1 MKKFYLLLTLLVSFL
16 SFAQIRGTITDDKGI
31 PLSLVTVLEEN
42 TYNGTSSNEQG
53 NYELN
58 IKKLGKH
65 TIVFQYLGF
74 KTQKISITI
83 EKFPFTYSIKLVE
96 ENLSLS
102 EVVINTKDNPA
113 NAVIRRAI
121 ANKKENSDKTARFK
135 ADFYSRGIFKV
146 KDLPKKILGQK
157 VGDLDGAVDST
168 GTGIIYLSE
177 TISKII
183 FEKPDNLKERII
195 ASKVSGDNKGF
206 SYNTARSTIYD
217 FYDNT
222 LDFNSKMISPIADNA
237 FNYYKYKLE
246 GTFQDENNLM
256 INKIKVIAK
265 RDAEP
270 VFEGYIYIVEDSWA
284 IYAVDLDI
292 KGYRMHQDFVE
303 VMKLK
308 QNFSYNKNNKVWA
321 KNTQSLEFSA
331 GIFGIKFN
339 GKFSYVYSNYEFE
352 KTFAKKTFTN
362 EIVSF
367 EDNSNKKDT
376 LFWNK
381 IRPIP
386 LTLEENTDY
395 IKKDSVYEVRNS
407 KTYLDSIDKK
417 GNKFKFLS
425 PITGYSWR
433 NSSKK
438 KSFRYDGLL
447 NLSSLSFNT
456 VQGWNLDS
464 GFSFRKWKEEEEK
477 GKSTSISTKFNY
489 GFSDDRLRI
498 TADYYQ
504 RFNNQNYATLTVYGG
519 SKVNQF
525 NSGEPITKF
534 INTIST
540 LFFTDNYI
548 KLYNKEFAG
557 ASYGQDVGNNLY
569 LKGTLEYQQRKPL
582 FNTTAYTFIKS
593 DDVYSSNNPLL
604 PNDNFT
610 PAFEQHHLTKA
621 SISTRINFGN
631 KYISRPN
638 GKLNIRNED
647 YPTLYFSYE
656 NAFSSNEKKYEYQLI
671 TGQVRYDFDAGNKGT
686 LGINLKAG
694 TFINGENISF
704 VDYKHFNGNRTHI
717 GTSARYL
724 NVFNLLNYYSNSTN
738 DAYFEAHFEH
748 NDKGYIMN
756 KIPLLNKLNSTLVL
770 GFHALAVPDK
780 KPYTEFTVGLDNLG
794 FGKLKVFRFDYVH
807 SFQNGIQ
814 ENGVVFG
821 LKILNVLE

>member
-1 MKKFYLLLTLLVSFL
+1 MKNLHLLLFFFVSFF
-16 SFAQIRGTITDDKGI
+16 SFAQIRGTITDNKGI
-31 PLSLVTVLEEN
+31 PLSLVNILEEN
-42 TYNGTSSNEQG
+42 TYNGTASNEQG

-58 IKKLGKH
+58 IKTLGKH
-65 TIVFQYLGF
+65 TLIFQYLGF
-74 KTQKISITI
+74 KTQKISVTI
-83 EKFPFTYSIKLVE
+83 DKFPFTQNIKLDE

-102 EVVINTKDNPA
+102 EVVINTKENPA
-113 NAVIRRAI
+113 NAVIRHAI
-121 ANKKENSDKTARFK
+121 ANKKENSEKTARFK

-157 VGDLDGAVDST
+157 IGDLDGAVDST

-177 TISKII
+177 TVSNII

-195 ASKVSGDNKGF
+195 ASKVSGNDKGF

-292 KGYRMHQDFVE
+292 KGYRMHQEFVDI
-303 VMKLK
+303 MKLK
-308 QNFSYNKNNKVWA
+308 QNFSYNKNNTIWA
-321 KNTQSLEFSA
+321 KNSQSLEFSA

-352 KTFAKKTFTN
+352 KTFAKKTFN
-362 EIVSF
+362 SEIVSF

-386 LTLEENTDY
+386 LTIEENTDY
-395 IKKDSVYEVRNS
+395 VKKDSVHSVRNS

-417 GNKFKFLS
+417 GNKFKFYS
-425 PITGYSWR
+425 PIMGYHWK

-438 KSFRYDGLL
+438 KSFSYDGLL

-456 VQGWNLDS
+456 VQGRNLDS
-464 GFSFRKWKEEEEK
+464 GFSFKKWKEEEEK
-477 GKSTSISTKFNY
+477 GKSTSINARFTY
-489 GFSDDRLRI
+489 GFSDGRLRVK
-498 TADYYQ
+498 ADYYH
-504 RFNNQNYATLTVYGG
+504 RFNNQNYATLTVSGG

-525 NSGEPITKF
+525 NPEEPIMKF
-534 INTIST
+534 INSASSM
-540 LFFTDNYI
+540 FFTDNYM
-548 KLYNKEFAG
+548 KLYNKEFVG
-557 ASYGQDVGNNLY
+557 ATYGQDVSNSIY
-569 LKGTLEYQQRKPL
+569 LKGNIEYQQRKPL
-582 FNTTAYTFIKS
+582 FNNTNKTLINN
-593 DDVYSSNNPLL
+593 DDVYISNNPLL
-604 PNDNFT
+604 PDDNMT
-610 PAFEQHHLTKA
+610 PAFETHHLTKVTF
-621 SISTRINFGN
+621 STRINFGN
-631 KYISRPN
+631 KYISRPD
-638 GKLNIRNED
+638 GKINIRNYN
-647 YPTLYFSYE
+647 YPTLFFGYE
-656 NAFSSNEKKYEYQLI
+656 NAFASNENKYEFQLI
-671 TGQVRYDFDAGNKGT
+671 TSQIIYDFNVGNKGT

-694 TFINGENISF
+694 TFIHGKNISF
-704 VDYKHFNGNRTHI
+704 VDYKHFNGNRTHV
-717 GTSARYL
+717 GTSDRYL
-724 NVFNLLNYYSNSTN
+724 NVFNLMPYYSNSTN
-738 DAYFEAHFEH
+738 KEYFEAHLEH

-770 GFHALAVPDK
+770 GFHALAVPDT
-780 KPYTEFTVGLDNLG
+780 KPYTEVTIGLDNLG

-807 SFQNGIQ
+807 SYQNGVQ

>member
-1 MKKFYLLLTLLVSFL
+1 MKKVYLLLFLLITAFTN
-16 SFAQIRGTITDDKGI
+16 AQIRGTITDKKGT

-42 TYNGTSSNEQG
+42 TYNGTSSNDQG

-58 IKKLGKH
+58 IKKTGKH

-74 KTQKISITI
+74 KTQKITVTI
-83 EKFPFTYSIKLVE
+83 DKFPFSQNVQLAE
-96 ENLSLS
+96 ESLSLS
-102 EVVINTKDNPA
+102 EVVINQKDNPA
-113 NAVIRRAI
+113 NAVIRQAI
-121 ANKKENSDKTARFK
+121 ASKKENSQKTARFK
-135 ADFYSRGIFKV
+135 ADFYSRGILKV

-183 FEKPDNLKERII
+183 FEKPDNLKELII
-195 ASKVSGDNKGF
+195 ASKVSGDSKGF

-222 LDFNSKMISPIADNA
+222 LDFNSKIISPIADNG
-237 FNYYKYKLE
+237 FNYYRYKLE

-292 KGYRMHQDFVE
+292 KGYRMHQDFVD

-308 QNFSYNKNNKVWA
+308 QNFSYNTNNKTWA

-367 EDNSNKKDT
+367 ENNSNKKDT

-386 LTLEENTDY
+386 LTIEENTDY
-395 IKKDSVYEVRNS
+395 VKKDSVRIVRNS

-417 GNKFKFLS
+417 GNKIKFLS
-425 PITGYSWR
+425 PITGYSWK
-433 NSSKK
+433 NSSEK

-447 NLSSLSFNT
+447 NLSSFSFNT

-464 GFSFRKWKEEEEK
+464 GFSVRNWKEEEES

-489 GFSDDRLRI
+489 GFSDDRLRF
-498 TADYYQ
+498 TADYYH
-504 RFNNQNYATLTVYGG
+504 RFNNQNYATLTVFGG
-519 SKVNQF
+519 NKVNQF
-525 NSGEPITKF
+525 NPGEPIAKF

-540 LFFTDNYI
+540 LYFKDNYM

-557 ASYGQDVGNNLY
+557 ATYGQDVGNNFY

-582 FNTTAYTFIKS
+582 FNSTDYTFIKS
-593 DDVYSSNNPLL
+593 ADVYSSNNPLL
-604 PNDNFT
+604 PDDDLI

-621 SISTRINFGN
+621 TVFARINFGN
-631 KYISRPN
+631 KYISRPD
-638 GKLNIRNED
+638 GKLNIRNND
-647 YPTLYFSYE
+647 YPTLTFGYE
-656 NAFSSNEKKYEYQLI
+656 NAFASNEKKYEYQLI
-671 TGQVRYDFDAGNKGT
+671 TSQVQYDFDAGNKGT

-694 TFINGENISF
+694 TFINGDNISF
-704 VDYKHFNGNRTHI
+704 VDYKHFNGNRTHV

-724 NVFNLLNYYSNSTN
+724 NVFNLMPYYSNSTN
-738 DAYFEAHFEH
+738 KSYFEAHLEH

-756 KIPLLNKLNSTLVL
+756 KIPLFSKLQSTLVL
-770 GFHALAVPDK
+770 GFHSLAVPDR

-794 FGKLKVFRFDYVH
+794 FGKLKLFRLDYVY
-807 SFQNGIQ
+807 SYQNGIQ
-814 ENGVVFG
+814 ENGIVFG
-821 LKILNVLE
+821 LKILNILE

>member
-1 MKKFYLLLTLLVSFL
+1 MKKNSLLILFLISF
-16 SFAQIRGTITDDKGI
+16 SNFAQIRGTITDGKGI
-31 PLSLVTVLEEN
+31 PLSLVTILEEN
-42 TYNGTSSNEQG
+42 TYNGTSSNELG

-58 IKKLGKH
+58 IKTLGKH
-65 TIVFQYLGF
+65 TIIFQYLGF
-74 KTQKISITI
+74 KTQKITLTI
-83 EKFPFTYSIKLVE
+83 DKFPFTQNIKLIE
-96 ENLSLS
+96 ESLSLS

-113 NAVIRRAI
+113 NAVVRHAI
-121 ANKKENSDKTARFK
+121 ANKKENSEKTAHFK

-157 VGDLDGAVDST
+157 VGDLNGAVDST

-177 TISKII
+177 TVSKII

-222 LDFNSKMISPIADNA
+222 LDFDSKMISPIADNA

-256 INKIKVIAK
+256 INKIKVISK
-265 RDAEP
+265 RDSEP

-292 KGYRMHQDFVE
+292 KGYRMHQEFVDK
-303 VMKLK
+303 MNLK
-308 QNFSYNKNNKVWA
+308 QNFSYNKNNHIWA

-352 KTFAKKTFTN
+352 KAFAKKTFTN

-367 EDNSNKKDT
+367 ENNSNKKDT

-386 LTLEENTDY
+386 LTFEENTDY
-395 IKKDSVYEVRNS
+395 IKKDSVHNVRNS

-417 GNKFKFLS
+417 GNKFKFYS
-425 PITGYSWR
+425 PITGYHWK
-433 NSSKK
+433 NSNEK
-438 KSFRYDGLL
+438 KSFSYDGLL

-464 GFSFRKWKEEEEK
+464 GFSFRNWAAEEEK

-489 GFSDDRLRI
+489 GFSDCRLRV
-498 TADYYQ
+498 TGDYYH
-504 RFNNQNYATLTVYGG
+504 RFNNQNYATLTVSGG

-525 NSGEPITKF
+525 NPEEPITKF
-534 INTIST
+534 INTVSS
-540 LFFTDNYI
+540 LFFIDNYM
-548 KLYNKEFAG
+548 KLYNKEFVG
-557 ASYGQDVGNNLY
+557 VTYGQDVGNSFY
-569 LKGTLEYQQRKPL
+569 IKGNLEYQQRKPL
-582 FNTTAYTFIKS
+582 FNTTDQTFIKS

-604 PNDNFT
+604 PDDNLT
-610 PAFEQHHLTKA
+610 PVFEEHHLTKIA
-621 SISTRINFGN
+621 VFARINFGN
-631 KYISRPN
+631 KYISRPG
-638 GKLNIRNED
+638 GKINIKNEK
-647 YPTLYFSYE
+647 YPTLYFGYE
-656 NAFSSNEKKYEYQLI
+656 NAFASNEKKYEYQLI
-671 TGQVRYDFDAGNKGT
+671 TGQIKYDFNAGNKGT

-694 TFINGENISF
+694 TFIRGDNISF
-704 VDYKHFNGNRTHI
+704 VDYKHFNGNRTHV
-717 GTSARYL
+717 GTSDRYL
-724 NVFNLLNYYSNSTN
+724 DVFNLLPYYSNSTN
-738 DAYFEAHFEH
+738 DAYFEAHLEH

-770 GFHALAVPDK
+770 GFHALAIPNT
-780 KPYTEFTVGLDNLG
+780 KPYSEFTIGLDNLG
-794 FGKLKVFRFDYVH
+794 FGKFKLFRFDYVH
-807 SFQNGIQ
+807 SYQNGLQ

>member
-1 MKKFYLLLTLLVSFL
+1 MKKVYLLLFLLITAFTN
-16 SFAQIRGTITDDKGI
+16 AQIRGTITDKKGT

-42 TYNGTSSNEQG
+42 TYNGTSSNDQG

-58 IKKLGKH
+58 IKKTGKH

-74 KTQKISITI
+74 KTQKITVTI
-83 EKFPFTYSIKLVE
+83 DKFPFSQNVQLAE
-96 ENLSLS
+96 ESLSLS
-102 EVVINTKDNPA
+102 EVVINQKDNPA
-113 NAVIRRAI
+113 NAVIRQAI
-121 ANKKENSDKTARFK
+121 ASKKENSQKTARFK
-135 ADFYSRGIFKV
+135 ADFYSRGILKV

-183 FEKPDNLKERII
+183 FEKPDNLKELII
-195 ASKVSGDNKGF
+195 ASKVSGDSKGF

-222 LDFNSKMISPIADNA
+222 LDFNSKIISPIADNG
-237 FNYYKYKLE
+237 FNYYRYKLE

-292 KGYRMHQDFVE
+292 KGYRMHQDFVD

-308 QNFSYNKNNKVWA
+308 QNFSYNTNNKTWA

-367 EDNSNKKDT
+367 ENNSNKKDT

-386 LTLEENTDY
+386 LTIEENTDY
-395 IKKDSVYEVRNS
+395 VKKDSVRMVRNS
-407 KTYLDSIDKK
+407 KKYLDSIDKK
-417 GNKFKFLS
+417 GNKIKFLS
-425 PITGYSWR
+425 PITGYSWK
-433 NSSKK
+433 NSSEK

-447 NLSSLSFNT
+447 NLSSFSFNT

-464 GFSFRKWKEEEEK
+464 GFSVRNWKEEEEN

-489 GFSDDRLRI
+489 GFSDDRLRF
-498 TADYYQ
+498 TADYYH
-504 RFNNQNYATLTVYGG
+504 RFNNQNYATLTVFGG
-519 SKVNQF
+519 NKVNQF
-525 NSGEPITKF
+525 NPGEPIAKF

-540 LFFTDNYI
+540 LYFKDNYM

-557 ASYGQDVGNNLY
+557 ATYGQDVGNNFY

-582 FNTTAYTFIKS
+582 FNSTDYTFIKS
-593 DDVYSSNNPLL
+593 ADVYSSNNPLL
-604 PNDNFT
+604 PDDNLI

-621 SISTRINFGN
+621 TVFARINFGN
-631 KYISRPN
+631 KYISRPD
-638 GKLNIRNED
+638 GKLNIRNND
-647 YPTLYFSYE
+647 YPTLTFGYE
-656 NAFSSNEKKYEYQLI
+656 NAFASNEKKYEYQLI
-671 TGQVRYDFDAGNKGT
+671 TSQVQYDFDAGNKGT

-694 TFINGENISF
+694 TFINGDNISF
-704 VDYKHFNGNRTHI
+704 VDYKHFNGNRTNV
-717 GTSARYL
+717 GSSARYL
-724 NVFNLLNYYSNSTN
+724 NVFNLMPYYSNSTN
-738 DAYFEAHFEH
+738 KSYFEAHLEH

-756 KIPLLNKLNSTLVL
+756 KIPLFSKLQSTLVL
-770 GFHALAVPDK
+770 GFHSLAVPDR

-794 FGKLKVFRFDYVH
+794 FGKLKLFRLDYVY
-807 SFQNGIQ
+807 SYQNGIQ
-814 ENGVVFG
+814 ENGIVFG
-821 LKILNVLE
+821 LKILNILE

>member
-1 MKKFYLLLTLLVSFL
+1 MKKLFLIIFVQISFL
-16 SFAQIRGTITDDKGI
+16 SVAQIRGIITDNKGI

-58 IKKLGKH
+58 IKKTGKH

-74 KTQKISITI
+74 KTQKITVTI
-83 EKFPFTYSIKLVE
+83 DKFPFIQNIQLVE
-96 ENLSLS
+96 ENFSLS
-102 EVVINTKDNPA
+102 EVVINSKDNPA
-113 NAVIRRAI
+113 NAVIRQAI
-121 ANKKENSDKTARFK
+121 ASKKENSEKTARFK

-146 KDLPKKILGQK
+146 KDLPKKIMGQK
-157 VGDLDGAVDST
+157 IGDMDGAVDST
-168 GTGIIYLSE
+168 GTGILYLSE
-177 TISKII
+177 TVSKII

-206 SYNTARSTIYD
+206 SYNTARSTTYD

-222 LDFNSKMISPIADNA
+222 LDFNSKIISPIADNA

-246 GTFQDENNLM
+246 GTFQDEHNMM

-270 VFEGYIYIVEDSWA
+270 VFEGHIYIVEDSWA

-292 KGYRMHQDFVE
+292 KGYRMRQEVLD

-308 QNFSYNKNNKVWA
+308 QNFSYNKNHKIWA

-352 KTFAKKTFTN
+352 KAFAKKTFTN

-386 LTLEENTDY
+386 LTLEENIDY
-395 IKKDSVYEVRNS
+395 IKKDSVRTVRNS
-407 KTYLDSIDKK
+407 KKYLDSIDKK
-417 GNKFKFLS
+417 ENKFKFLS
-425 PITGYSWR
+425 PITGYSWK
-433 NSSKK
+433 NSSQK
-438 KSFRYDGLL
+438 KSFNYDGLAK
-447 NLSSLSFNT
+447 LSSLNFNT

-464 GFSFRKWKEEEEK
+464 GFSFRDWKNEEEK

-489 GFSDDRLRI
+489 GFSDDRLRV
-498 TADYYQ
+498 TADYYH
-504 RFNNQNYATLTVYGG
+504 RFNNQNYATLTVFGG
-519 SKVNQF
+519 TKVNQF
-525 NSGEPITKF
+525 NPEQPISSF
-534 INTIST
+534 INTVST
-540 LFFTDNYI
+540 LFFKDNYM

-557 ASYGQDVGNNLY
+557 VTYSQNAGNNFY

-582 FNTTAYTFIKS
+582 FNTTDYTFIKN
-593 DDVYSSNNPLL
+593 DDFYSSNNPLF
-604 PNDNFT
+604 PDDNLT
-610 PAFEQHHLTKA
+610 PTFEQHHLTKMTLFA
-621 SISTRINFGN
+621 KIHFGN
-631 KYISRPN
+631 KYISRPD
-638 GKLNIRNED
+638 GKLNIRND
-647 YPTLYFSYE
+647 SYPTLTFGYE
-656 NAFSSNEKKYEYQLI
+656 NAFASNDSKYEYQLVTSQI
-671 TGQVRYDFDAGNKGT
+671 RYDFEAGNKGT

-694 TFINGENISF
+694 TFINGDNISF
-704 VDYKHFNGNRTHI
+704 VDFKHFNGNRTHV
-717 GTSARYL
+717 GTSDRYL
-724 NVFNLLNYYSNSTN
+724 NVFNLMPYYANSTN
-738 DAYFEAHFEH
+738 KSYFEAHLEH

-770 GFHALAVPDK
+770 GFHSLAVLDK

-794 FGKLKVFRFDYVH
+794 FGKLKVFRFDYVR

>member
-1 MKKFYLLLTLLVSFL
+1 MKKFYLLLFLLVSFI
-16 SFAQIRGTITDDKGI
+16 SNAQIRGSITDNKGI

-58 IKKLGKH
+58 IKKTGKH
-65 TIVFQYLGF
+65 TIIFQYLGF
-74 KTQKISITI
+74 KTRKITVTI
-83 EKFPFTYSIKLVE
+83 EKFPFTQNIKLIE

-102 EVVINTKDNPA
+102 EVVINKKDNPA
-113 NAVIRRAI
+113 NAVIRHAI
-121 ANKKENSDKTARFK
+121 KSKKENSEKTARFK

-146 KDLPKKILGQK
+146 KDLPKKIMGQK
-157 VGDLDGAVDST
+157 IGDLDGAVDST

-195 ASKVSGDNKGF
+195 ASKISGDNKGF

-222 LDFNSKMISPIADNA
+222 LDFGSKMISPIADNA

-270 VFEGYIYIVEDSWA
+270 VFEGYIYVVEDSWA

-292 KGYRMHQDFVE
+292 KGYRMHQEFVD
-303 VMKLK
+303 VMNLK
-308 QNFSYNKNNKVWA
+308 QNFSYNKNNHIWA

-352 KTFAKKTFTN
+352 KAFAKKTFTN

-386 LTLEENTDY
+386 LTIEENTDY
-395 IKKDSVYEVRNS
+395 IKKDSVHNVRNS
-407 KTYLDSIDKK
+407 KKYLDSIDKK
-417 GNKFKFLS
+417 GNKFKFIN
-425 PITGYSWR
+425 PITGYHWK
-433 NSSKK
+433 NSSQK
-438 KSFRYDGLL
+438 KSFSFDGLL

-464 GFSFRKWKEEEEK
+464 GFSFRDWAAEEEK

-489 GFSDDRLRI
+489 GFSDDRLRF
-498 TADYYQ
+498 TADYYH
-504 RFNNQNYATLTVYGG
+504 RFNNQNYATLTVFGG

-525 NSGEPITKF
+525 NPEEPITSF
-534 INTIST
+534 INTVST
-540 LFFTDNYI
+540 LFFKDNYI
-548 KLYNKEFAG
+548 KLYNKEFTG
-557 ASYGQDVGNNLY
+557 ATYGQDVGNNFY
-569 LKGTLEYQQRKPL
+569 LKGTLEYQQRNPL
-582 FNTTAYTFIKS
+582 FNTTNQAFVKS

-604 PNDNFT
+604 PDDNLT
-610 PAFEQHHLTKA
+610 PAFEEHHLTKA
-621 SISTRINFGN
+621 CVFARINFGN
-631 KYISRPN
+631 KYISRPD
-638 GKLNIRNED
+638 GKINIKND
-647 YPTLYFSYE
+647 KYPTLYFGYE
-656 NAFSSNEKKYEYQLI
+656 NAFASNEKKYEFQLI
-671 TGQVRYDFDAGNKGT
+671 TSQIRYDFKAGNKGT

-694 TFINGENISF
+694 TFIHGDNISF
-704 VDYKHFNGNRTHI
+704 VDYKHFNGNRTHV
-717 GTSARYL
+717 GTSDRYL
-724 NVFNLLNYYSNSTN
+724 NVFNLLPYYSNSTN
-738 DAYFEAHFEH
+738 DSYFEAHLEH

-756 KIPLLNKLNSTLVL
+756 KIPLLNKLNSTLNL
-770 GFHALAVPDK
+770 GFHALAVPDT
-780 KPYTEFTVGLDNLG
+780 KPYTELTLGLDNLG

-807 SFQNGIQ
+807 SYQNGVQ

>member
-1 MKKFYLLLTLLVSFL
+1 MKNFYLLLTLLFSLF
-16 SFAQIRGTITDDKGI
+16 SYSQIRGTITDINGN

-42 TYNGTSSNEQG
+42 TYNGTSSNDKG

-58 IKKLGKH
+58 VKKTGKH
-65 TIVFQYLGF
+65 TIVYQYLGY
-74 KTQKISITI
+74 KTQKITLTI
-83 EKFPFTYSIKLVE
+83 DKFPFVQNIQLLE
-96 ENLSLS
+96 ENLSLA
-102 EVVINTKDNPA
+102 EVVVNPKDNPA
-113 NAVIRRAI
+113 NAVIRNAI
-121 ANKKENSDKTARFK
+121 KNKKGNSEKTARFK

-157 VGDLDGAVDST
+157 VGDLNGAVDST

-177 TISKII
+177 TVSKII

-237 FNYYKYKLE
+237 FNYYKYKIE
-246 GTFQDENNLM
+246 GTFQDENNMM

-292 KGYRMHQDFVE
+292 KGYRMHQEFVD

-308 QNFSYNKNNKVWA
+308 QNFNYNNTTKIWA

-352 KTFAKKTFTN
+352 KAFAKKTFTN

-367 EDNSNKKDT
+367 ENNSNKKDT
-376 LFWNK
+376 LFWNQ

-386 LTLEENTDY
+386 LTIEENTDY
-395 IKKDSVYEVRNS
+395 IKKDSVREVRTS
-407 KTYLDSIDKK
+407 KKYLDSIDKK
-417 GNKFKFLS
+417 ENKFKFYS
-425 PITGYSWR
+425 PITGYNWK

-438 KSFRYDGLL
+438 ISFGYDGVL
-447 NLSSLSFNT
+447 NLSSLNFNT

-464 GFSFRKWKEEEEK
+464 GFSFRKWAAEEEK

-489 GFSDDRLRI
+489 GFSDDRLRV
-498 TADYYQ
+498 TANYYH
-504 RFNNQNYATLTVYGG
+504 RFNNQNYATLTVFGG
-519 SKVNQF
+519 TKVNQF
-525 NSGEPITKF
+525 NPDEPISKF
-534 INTIST
+534 INTVSS
-540 LFFTDNYI
+540 LFFVDNYM

-557 ASYGQDVGNNLY
+557 TTYGQDVGNNFY
-569 LKGTLEYQQRKPL
+569 LRGTVEYQQRKPL
-582 FNTTAYTFIKS
+582 FNTTTQTFIKS

-604 PNDNFT
+604 PDDYIT
-610 PAFEQHHLTKA
+610 PAFDQHHLTKA
-621 SISTRINFGN
+621 SVFARINFGN
-631 KYISRPN
+631 KYISRPD
-638 GKLNIRNED
+638 GKLNIRNND
-647 YPTLYFSYE
+647 YPTLYFGYE
-656 NAFSSNEKKYEYQLI
+656 NAFAANENKYQYQLF
-671 TGQVRYDFDAGNKGT
+671 TGQLRYDFKAGNKGT

-694 TFINGENISF
+694 TFLNGDKISF
-704 VDYKHFNGNRTHI
+704 IDYKHFNGNRTHV
-717 GTSARYL
+717 GTSDRYL
-724 NVFNLLNYYSNSTN
+724 NVFNLMPYYSNSTN
-738 DAYFEAHFEH
+738 KEFFEAHLEH
-748 NDKGYIMN
+748 NDNGYIMN

-770 GFHALAVPDK
+770 GFHALATPDI
-780 KPYTEFTVGLDNLG
+780 KPYSEFTVGLDNLG
-794 FGKLKVFRFDYVH
+794 FGKLKVFRLDYVH
-807 SFQNGIQ
+807 SSQNGVQ

>member
-1 MKKFYLLLTLLVSFL
+1 MKKLYLIILLQISFVSI
-16 SFAQIRGTITDDKGI
+16 AQIKGNVTDIKGI
-31 PLSLVTVLEEN
+31 PLPLVSIYQEN

-58 IKKLGKH
+58 IEKTGKQS
-65 TIVFQYLGF
+65 IVFQYLGF
-74 KTQKISITI
+74 KTQKITVTI
-83 EKFPFTYSIKLVE
+83 DKLPYLLNVKLVE
-96 ENLSLS
+96 ENLSLN
-102 EVVINTKDNPA
+102 EVVIKTKENPA
-113 NAVIRRAI
+113 NAVIRQAI
-121 ANKKENSDKTARFK
+121 SNKKENSEKTARFK

-157 VGDLDGAVDST
+157 IGDLDGAVDST

-177 TISKII
+177 TVSKII

-195 ASKVSGDNKGF
+195 ASKVSGDSKGF

-222 LDFNSKMISPIADNA
+222 LSFNNKMISPIANNA

-292 KGYRMHQDFVE
+292 KGYRMQQEFVD
-303 VMKLK
+303 VMKIK
-308 QNFSYNKNNKVWA
+308 QNFSYNKDNRLWA
-321 KNTQSLEFSA
+321 KNTQSLEFTA

-352 KTFAKKTFTN
+352 NSFAKKTFTN

-367 EDNSNKKDT
+367 ENNANKKDT
-376 LFWNK
+376 LFWNQ

-386 LTLEENTDY
+386 LTFEENTDY
-395 IKKDSVYEVRNS
+395 IKKDSVFNVRNS

-417 GNKFKFLS
+417 GNKFKFLN
-425 PITGYSWR
+425 PITGYSWK

-438 KSFRYDGLL
+438 ISFNYDGLL
-447 NLSSLSFNT
+447 NLSSLNFNT
-456 VQGWNLDS
+456 IQGWNLDS
-464 GFSFRKWKEEEEK
+464 GFSFRNYKQEEEN
-477 GKSTSISTKFNY
+477 GKSSSISTKLNY
-489 GFSDDRLRI
+489 GFSDHRLRI
-498 TADYYQ
+498 TANFYH
-504 RFNNQNYATLTVYGG
+504 RFNNKNYGTLTISGG

-525 NSGEPITKF
+525 NPEEPISKF
-534 INTIST
+534 TNTTSS
-540 LFFTDNYI
+540 LFFVENYM

-557 ASYGQDVGNNLY
+557 ATYGQDVGNNFY
-569 LKGTLEYQQRKPL
+569 LRGTLEYQQRKPL
-582 FNTTAYTFIKS
+582 FNSSEYLFIKS
-593 DDVYSSNNPLL
+593 DDAYSSNNPLL
-604 PNDNFT
+604 PNDNLT
-610 PAFEQHHLTKA
+610 AIFEQHHLTKA
-621 SISTRINFGN
+621 TIFARLNFGN
-631 KYISRPN
+631 KYISRPD
-638 GKLNIRNED
+638 GKLNIRNNK
-647 YPTLYFSYE
+647 YPSLYFGYE
-656 NAFSSNEKKYEYQLI
+656 NAFAANENKYQFQLLTTQI
-671 TGQVRYDFDAGNKGT
+671 RYDFNAGNKGT

-694 TFINGENISF
+694 TFINDENISF
-704 VDYKHFNGNRTHI
+704 IDYKHFNGNRTHV
-717 GTSARYL
+717 GTSDRYL
-724 NVFNLLNYYSNSTN
+724 NVFNLMPYYSNSTN
-738 DAYFEAHFEH
+738 NSYFEAHLEH

-770 GFHALAVPDK
+770 GFHALAIPK
-780 KPYTEFTVGLDNLG
+780 RNPYREMTIGLDNLG
-794 FGKLKVFRFDYVH
+794 FGKFKVFRFDFVH
-807 SFQNGIQ
+807 SNQNGIQ
-814 ENGVVFG
+814 ENGVIFG

>member
-1 MKKFYLLLTLLVSFL
+1 MKKLFLLICLLFPFL
-16 SFAQIRGTITDDKGI
+16 FFAQIKGTITDIKGV
-31 PLSLVTVLEEN
+31 PLPLVSIYEEN

-58 IKKLGKH
+58 IKKTGKH
-65 TIVFQYLGF
+65 SIVFQYLGF
-74 KTQKISITI
+74 KTQKITVTI
-83 EKFPFTYSIKLVE
+83 DKLPYLFNIKLIE
-96 ENLSLS
+96 ENLSLT
-102 EVVINTKDNPA
+102 EVVINTKENPA
-113 NAVIRRAI
+113 NAVIRQAI
-121 ANKKENSDKTARFK
+121 SSKKENSEKTAHFK

-157 VGDLDGAVDST
+157 IGDLDGAVDST

-177 TISKII
+177 TVSKII

-195 ASKVSGDNKGF
+195 ASKVSGDSKGF

-222 LDFNSKMISPIADNA
+222 LPFSSKMISPIANNA
-237 FNYYKYKLE
+237 FNYYQYKLE

-284 IYAVDLDI
+284 IYAIDLDI
-292 KGYRMHQDFVE
+292 KGYRMQQQFID

-308 QNFSYNKNNKVWA
+308 QNFSYNKSTRIWA
-321 KNTQSLEFSA
+321 KNTQSLEFTA

-352 KTFAKKTFTN
+352 NSFAKKTFTN

-376 LFWNK
+376 LFWNQ

-395 IKKDSVYEVRNS
+395 IKKDSVFAVRNS

-417 GNKFKFLS
+417 ENKFKFLS
-425 PITGYSWR
+425 PIKGYRWK

-438 KSFRYDGLL
+438 ISFGYDGLL
-447 NLSSLSFNT
+447 NLSSLNFNT

-464 GFSFRKWKEEEEK
+464 GFSFRSYKQEEEN

-489 GFSDDRLRI
+489 GFSDNRLRV
-498 TADYYQ
+498 TANFYH
-504 RFNNQNYATLTVYGG
+504 RFNNQNYGTLTISGG

-525 NSGEPITKF
+525 NPEEPITKF
-534 INTIST
+534 INDIST
-540 LFFTDNYI
+540 LYFKDNYI

-557 ASYGQDVGNNLY
+557 ATYGQNVGNNFY
-569 LKGTLEYQQRKPL
+569 LRGTLEYQQRKSL
-582 FNTTAYTFIKS
+582 FNTNDYTFIKS
-593 DDVYSSNNPLL
+593 DDTYSSNNPLL
-604 PNDNFT
+604 PDDNLT
-610 PAFEQHHLTKA
+610 PSFEQHHLTKA
-621 SISTRINFGN
+621 TVFARLNFGN
-631 KYISRPN
+631 KYISRPD
-638 GKLNIRNED
+638 GKLNIRND
-647 YPTLYFSYE
+647 KYPTLYFGYE
-656 NAFSSNEKKYEYQLI
+656 NAFAANENKYQFQLI
-671 TGQVRYDFDAGNKGT
+671 TTQIRYDFNAGNKGT

-694 TFINGENISF
+694 AFIQAENISF
-704 VDYKHFNGNRTHI
+704 VDYKHFNGNRTHV
-717 GTSARYL
+717 GTSDRYL
-724 NVFNLLNYYSNSTN
+724 NVFNLMPYYANSTN
-738 DAYFEAHFEH
+738 ESYFEAHLEH

-770 GFHALAVPDK
+770 GFHALAIPNR
-780 KPYTEFTVGLDNLG
+780 KPYTELTVGLDNLG
-794 FGKLKVFRFDYVH
+794 FGKFKVFRFDFVH
-807 SFQNGIQ
+807 SNQSGIQ

-821 LKILNVLE
+821 LKILNVFE

>member
-1 MKKFYLLLTLLVSFL
+1 MKKVYLLLFLLITAFTN
-16 SFAQIRGTITDDKGI
+16 AQIRGTITDKKGT

-42 TYNGTSSNEQG
+42 TYNGTSSNDQG

-58 IKKLGKH
+58 IKKTGKH

-74 KTQKISITI
+74 KTQKITVTI
-83 EKFPFTYSIKLVE
+83 DKFPFSQNVQLAE
-96 ENLSLS
+96 ESLSLS
-102 EVVINTKDNPA
+102 EVVINQKDNPA
-113 NAVIRRAI
+113 NAVIRQAI
-121 ANKKENSDKTARFK
+121 ASKKENSQKTARFK
-135 ADFYSRGIFKV
+135 ADFYSRGILKV

-183 FEKPDNLKERII
+183 FEKPDNLKELII
-195 ASKVSGDNKGF
+195 ASKVSGDSKGF

-222 LDFNSKMISPIADNA
+222 LDFNSKIISPIADNG
-237 FNYYKYKLE
+237 FNYYRYKLE

-292 KGYRMHQDFVE
+292 KGYRMHQDFVD

-308 QNFSYNKNNKVWA
+308 QNFSYNTNNKTWA

-367 EDNSNKKDT
+367 ENNSNKKDT

-386 LTLEENTDY
+386 LTIEENTDY
-395 IKKDSVYEVRNS
+395 VKKDSVRIVRNS

-417 GNKFKFLS
+417 GNKIKFLS
-425 PITGYSWR
+425 PITGYSWK
-433 NSSKK
+433 NSSEK

-447 NLSSLSFNT
+447 NLSSFSFNT

-464 GFSFRKWKEEEEK
+464 GFSVRNWKEEEEN

-489 GFSDDRLRI
+489 GFSDDRLRF
-498 TADYYQ
+498 TADYYH
-504 RFNNQNYATLTVYGG
+504 RFNNQNYATLTVFGG
-519 SKVNQF
+519 NKVNQF
-525 NSGEPITKF
+525 NPGEPIAKF

-540 LFFTDNYI
+540 LYFKDNYM

-557 ASYGQDVGNNLY
+557 ATYGQDVGNNFY

-582 FNTTAYTFIKS
+582 FNSTDYTFIKS
-593 DDVYSSNNPLL
+593 ADVYSSNNPLL
-604 PNDNFT
+604 PDDDLI

-621 SISTRINFGN
+621 TVFARINFGN
-631 KYISRPN
+631 KYISRPD
-638 GKLNIRNED
+638 GKLNIRNND
-647 YPTLYFSYE
+647 YPTLTFGYE
-656 NAFSSNEKKYEYQLI
+656 NAFASNEKKYEYQLF
-671 TGQVRYDFDAGNKGT
+671 TSQVQYDFDAGNKGT

-694 TFINGENISF
+694 TFINGDNISF
-704 VDYKHFNGNRTHI
+704 VDYKHFNGNRTHV

-724 NVFNLLNYYSNSTN
+724 NVFNLMPYYSNSTN
-738 DAYFEAHFEH
+738 KSYFEAHLEH
-748 NDKGYIMN
+748 NDKGYVMN
-756 KIPLLNKLNSTLVL
+756 KIPLLSKLQSTLVL
-770 GFHALAVPDK
+770 GFHSLAVPDR

-794 FGKLKVFRFDYVH
+794 FGKLKLFRLDYVY
-807 SFQNGIQ
+807 SYQNGIQ
-814 ENGVVFG
+814 ENGIVFG
-821 LKILNVLE
+821 LKILNILE

>member
-1 MKKFYLLLTLLVSFL
+1 MKKIYLILTLIFSVFSN
-16 SFAQIRGTITDDKGI
+16 AQIRGTITDNKGI
-31 PLSLVTVLEEN
+31 PLSLVTIFEEN

-53 NYELN
+53 KYELN
-58 IKKLGKH
+58 IKKTGKH

-74 KTQKISITI
+74 KTQKITLTI
-83 EKFPFTYSIKLVE
+83 DKFPYVQNIQLEE
-96 ENLSLS
+96 ENYSLS
-102 EVVINTKDNPA
+102 EVVINAKDNPA
-113 NAVIRRAI
+113 NAVIRQAI
-121 ANKKENSDKTARFK
+121 AHKKENSEKTARFK

-157 VGDLDGAVDST
+157 IGDLDGAVDST

-177 TISKII
+177 TVSKII

-237 FNYYKYKLE
+237 FNYYKYKIE

-292 KGYRMHQDFVE
+292 KGYRMQQEIMDI
-303 VMKLK
+303 MKLK
-308 QNFSYNKNNKVWA
+308 QNFSYNKNNQIWA
-321 KNTQSLEFSA
+321 KNTQSIEFSA

-352 KTFAKKTFTN
+352 KAFAKKTFTN

-376 LFWNK
+376 MFWNK

-386 LTLEENTDY
+386 LTIEENTDY
-395 IKKDSVYEVRNS
+395 IKKDSVHEVRNS
-407 KTYLDSIDKK
+407 KKYLDSIDKK
-417 GNKFKFLS
+417 GNKFKFLN
-425 PITGYSWR
+425 PITGYSWK
-433 NSSKK
+433 NSSEK

-447 NLSSLSFNT
+447 KLSSLSFNT

-464 GFSFRKWKEEEEK
+464 GFSFRNWKNEEEK
-477 GKSTSISTKFNY
+477 GKSTSVNTKFNY
-489 GFSDDRLRI
+489 GFSEDRLRV
-498 TADYYQ
+498 TANYYH
-504 RFNNQNYATLTVYGG
+504 RFNNQNYANLSVFGG

-525 NSGEPITKF
+525 NPEEPITSF

-540 LFFTDNYI
+540 LFFKDNYM

-557 ASYGQDVGNNLY
+557 ATYSQNAGNNFY

-582 FNTTAYTFIKS
+582 FNTTDYTFIKTE
-593 DDVYSSNNPLL
+593 DVYSSNNPL
-604 PNDNFT
+604 
-610 PAFEQHHLTKA
+610 PANNLIPIFEQHHLTKA
-621 SISTRINFGN
+621 AVFARINFGN
-631 KYISRPN
+631 KYISRPD
-638 GKLNIRNED
+638 GRLNIRNYD
-647 YPTLYFSYE
+647 YPTLTFGYE
-656 NAFSSNEKKYEYQLI
+656 NAFASNEKKYEYQLI

-686 LGINLKAG
+686 LGMNLKAG

-717 GTSARYL
+717 GTSDRYL
-724 NVFNLLNYYSNSTN
+724 NVFNLLPYYSNSTN
-738 DAYFEAHFEH
+738 KSYFETHLEH

-756 KIPLLNKLNSTLVL
+756 KIPLLNKLNSTLVV
-770 GFHALAVPDK
+770 GFHALAVPDR

-794 FGKLKVFRFDYVH
+794 FGKLKVFRLDYVR

>member
-1 MKKFYLLLTLLVSFL
+1 MKKVYLLLFLLITAFTN
-16 SFAQIRGTITDDKGI
+16 AQIRGTITDKKGT

-42 TYNGTSSNEQG
+42 TYNGTSSNDQG

-58 IKKLGKH
+58 IKKTGKH

-74 KTQKISITI
+74 KTQKITVTI
-83 EKFPFTYSIKLVE
+83 DKFPFSQNVQLAE
-96 ENLSLS
+96 ESLSLS
-102 EVVINTKDNPA
+102 EVVINQKDNPA
-113 NAVIRRAI
+113 NAVIRQAI
-121 ANKKENSDKTARFK
+121 ASKKENSQKTARFK
-135 ADFYSRGIFKV
+135 ADFYSRGILKV

-183 FEKPDNLKERII
+183 FEKPDNLKELII
-195 ASKVSGDNKGF
+195 ASKVSGDSKGF

-222 LDFNSKMISPIADNA
+222 LDFNSKIISPIADNG
-237 FNYYKYKLE
+237 FNYYRYKLE

-292 KGYRMHQDFVE
+292 KGYRMHQDFVD

-308 QNFSYNKNNKVWA
+308 QNFSYNTNNKTWA

-367 EDNSNKKDT
+367 ENNSNKKDT

-386 LTLEENTDY
+386 LTIEENTDY
-395 IKKDSVYEVRNS
+395 VKKDSVRMVRNS
-407 KTYLDSIDKK
+407 KKYLDSIDKK
-417 GNKFKFLS
+417 GNKIKFLS
-425 PITGYSWR
+425 PITGYSWK
-433 NSSKK
+433 NSSEK

-447 NLSSLSFNT
+447 NLSSFSFNT

-464 GFSFRKWKEEEEK
+464 GFSVRNWKEEEES

-489 GFSDDRLRI
+489 GFSDDRLRF
-498 TADYYQ
+498 TADYYH
-504 RFNNQNYATLTVYGG
+504 RFNNQNYATLTVFGG
-519 SKVNQF
+519 NKVNQF
-525 NSGEPITKF
+525 NPGEPIAKF

-540 LFFTDNYI
+540 LYFKDNYM

-557 ASYGQDVGNNLY
+557 ATYGQDVGNNFY

-582 FNTTAYTFIKS
+582 FNSTDYTFIKS
-593 DDVYSSNNPLL
+593 ADVYSSNNPLL
-604 PNDNFT
+604 PDDNLI

-621 SISTRINFGN
+621 TVFARINFGN
-631 KYISRPN
+631 KYISRPD
-638 GKLNIRNED
+638 GKLNIRNND
-647 YPTLYFSYE
+647 YPTLTFGYE
-656 NAFSSNEKKYEYQLI
+656 NAFASNEKKYEYQLI
-671 TGQVRYDFDAGNKGT
+671 TSQVQYDFDAGNKGT

-694 TFINGENISF
+694 TFINGDNISF
-704 VDYKHFNGNRTHI
+704 VDYKHFNGNRTHV

-724 NVFNLLNYYSNSTN
+724 NVFNLMPYYSNSTN
-738 DAYFEAHFEH
+738 KSYFEAHLEH
-748 NDKGYIMN
+748 NDKGYVMN
-756 KIPLLNKLNSTLVL
+756 KIPLLSKLQSTLVL
-770 GFHALAVPDK
+770 GFHSLAVPDR

-794 FGKLKVFRFDYVH
+794 FGKLKLFRLDYVY
-807 SFQNGIQ
+807 SYQNGIQ
-814 ENGVVFG
+814 ENGIVFG
-821 LKILNVLE
+821 LKILNILE

>member
-1 MKKFYLLLTLLVSFL
+1 MKKTYLLLFLFVSVFTY
-16 SFAQIRGTITDDKGI
+16 AQIRGTITDNKGI
-31 PLSLVTVLEEN
+31 PLSLVTVLEYN
-42 TYNGTSSNEQG
+42 TYNGTSSNEKG

-58 IKKLGKH
+58 IKKTGKQ

-74 KTQKISITI
+74 KTQKITVTI
-83 EKFPFTYSIKLVE
+83 DKFPFIQNIQLSE

-102 EVVINTKDNPA
+102 EVVINSKDNPA
-113 NAVIRRAI
+113 NAVIRQAI
-121 ANKKENSDKTARFK
+121 ASKKENSEKTARFK

-183 FEKPDNLKERII
+183 FEKPNNLKERII

-222 LDFNSKMISPIADNA
+222 LDFNSKIISPIADNA

-292 KGYRMHQDFVE
+292 KGYRMHQDFVD

-308 QNFSYNKNNKVWA
+308 QNFNYNKNNRIWA

-352 KTFAKKTFTN
+352 KAFAKKTFTN

-395 IKKDSVYEVRNS
+395 IKKDSVRTVRNS
-407 KTYLDSIDKK
+407 KKYLDSIDKK

-425 PITGYSWR
+425 PITGYSWK

-464 GFSFRKWKEEEEK
+464 GFSFRNWAAEEEK

-498 TADYYQ
+498 TADYYH
-504 RFNNQNYATLTVYGG
+504 RFNNQNYATLSVFGG

-525 NSGEPITKF
+525 NPEEPITSF
-534 INTIST
+534 INTMST
-540 LFFTDNYI
+540 LFFKDNYM

-557 ASYGQDVGNNLY
+557 ATYGQNVGNNFY

-582 FNTTAYTFIKS
+582 FNTTDYTFIKS

-604 PNDNFT
+604 PEDNLI

-621 SISTRINFGN
+621 AVFARINFGN
-631 KYISRPN
+631 KYISRPD
-638 GKLNIRNED
+638 GRLNIRNYD
-647 YPTLYFSYE
+647 YPTLTFSYE
-656 NAFSSNEKKYEYQLI
+656 NAFAANEKKYQYQLI

-686 LGINLKAG
+686 LGMNLKGG
-694 TFINGENISF
+694 TFIHGDNISF

-724 NVFNLLNYYSNSTN
+724 NVFNLMPYYSNSTN
-738 DAYFEAHFEH
+738 KSYFEAHLEH

-770 GFHALAVPDK
+770 GFHSLAVPDR
-780 KPYTEFTVGLDNLG
+780 KPYTEYTVGLDNLG
-794 FGKLKVFRFDYVH
+794 FGKLKVFRFDYVR